1 MRHAWLPTVPEMGP
15 AGGVVP
21 KLAPWTVRKGRPLGG
36 PFTGE
41 MAVTGRVEG
50 SGLRVEGLG
59 FGVKGSG
66 FRVQGSGFRV
76 QGAGCR
82 VQGVGVGRRGRRQS
96 QEAPRRAAKFRV
108 EV

>member
-41 MAVTGRVEG
+41 MAVTGSVEG
-50 SGLRVEGLG
+50 
-59 FGVKGSG
+59 
-66 FRVQGSGFRV
+66 
-76 QGAGCR
+76 
-82 VQGVGVGRRGRRQS
+82 
-96 QEAPRRAAKFRV
+96 
-108 EV
+108 